1 MPTEPAV
8 GTPVESLRERK
19 RRETRAAIERSAI
32 TLVDELGYEN
42 VTVCCTIENQQSAD
56 RKLPVF
62 CSLPVRHRCITAQ
75 PLLER
80 VNLEPYLDGVEL
92 VVVGGESD
100 RNARSLDYDWVLDL
114 RAQCIRKNVSFEF
127 RQCGTHFIKDGRRY
141 TLQTRDLCRQA
152 RLAGINYTRKL
163 P

>member
-1 MPTEPAV
+1 M
-8 GTPVESLRERK
+8 
-19 RRETRAAIERSAI
+19 
-32 TLVDELGYEN
+32 
-42 VTVCCTIENQQSAD
+42 
-56 RKLPVF
+56 
-62 CSLPVRHRCITAQ
+62 
-75 PLLER
+75 
-80 VNLEPYLDGVEL
+80 NLEPYLDGVEL

-127 RQCGTHFIKDGRRY
+127 RQSGTHFIKDGRRY